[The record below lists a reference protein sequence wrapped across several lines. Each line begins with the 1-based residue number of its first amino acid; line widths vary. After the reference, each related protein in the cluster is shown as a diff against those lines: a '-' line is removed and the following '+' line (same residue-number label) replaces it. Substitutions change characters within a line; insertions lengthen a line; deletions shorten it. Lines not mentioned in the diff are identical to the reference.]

1 MFWFIFQIKQ
11 LNWTRDYL
19 RLNEYLFLKSGSS
32 ILLYIEEKQTFMTWN
47 CKAVVL
53 EDLQGAQRL
62 LSKESRMASS
72 HQLLQKW
79 NFASH
84 L

>member
-1 MFWFIFQIKQ
+1 MGNYYSMYIFLCCKSVM
-11 LNWTRDYL
+11 Y
-19 RLNEYLFLKSGSS
+19 KSGSS
-32 ILLYIEEKQTFMTWN
+32 ILLYIEEKQTFMTWKLLTWN